1 MRYAASAYGQC
12 AIFFA
17 IEFSKQVTNSKN
29 LTEKAMSSI
38 SMAMAPLR
46 GSSLLSSLSGGEGI
60 CCLGAKGLAIPPKA
74 SANVAAPTLVLV
86 LAAEED
92 TDDLG
97 ANAAVD
103 ERRVAATLRAAT
115 DLELTSMIVIG
126 KLLKE
131 SYRLWRIANCS
142 SYELFFSHFFSR
154 EK

>member
-1 MRYAASAYGQC
+1 MLHLHMDNSL
-12 AIFFA
+12 
-17 IEFSKQVTNSKN
+17 FSLQLNSPTLK
-29 LTEKAMSSI
+29 LTEKAMPSI

-46 GSSLLSSLSGGEGI
+46 GSSLLSSFSGGEGT
-60 CCLGAKGLAIPPKA
+60 CCLGAKGLVMPPKA

-86 LAAEED
+86 LAAEAEED

-126 KLLKE
+126 KLQKDA
-131 SYRLWRIANCS
+131 YRLWRIDS
-142 SYELFFSHFFSR
+142 SY
-154 EK
+154 

>member
-1 MRYAASAYGQC
+1 M
-12 AIFFA
+12 
-17 IEFSKQVTNSKN
+17 
-29 LTEKAMSSI
+29 
-38 SMAMAPLR
+38 
-46 GSSLLSSLSGGEGI
+46 
-60 CCLGAKGLAIPPKA
+60 PPKA

-126 KLLKE
+126 KLQKDA
-131 SYRLWRIANCS
+131 YRLWRIALRMNYYS
-142 SYELFFSHFFSR
+142 SLTSSV
-154 EK
+154 EKSEDVVRMAKKRRSMKQFRKFVRGQTIT

>member
-1 MRYAASAYGQC
+1 
-12 AIFFA
+12 
-17 IEFSKQVTNSKN
+17 
-29 LTEKAMSSI
+29 
-38 SMAMAPLR
+38 MAMAPLR
-46 GSSLLSSLSGGEGI
+46 GSSLLSSFSGGEGT
-60 CCLGAKGLAIPPKA
+60 CCLGAKGLAMPPKA

-126 KLLKE
+126 KLQKDA
-131 SYRLWRIANCS
+131 YRLWRIALRMNYS
-142 SYELFFSHFFSR
+142 SLTSSV
-154 EK
+154 EKSEDVVRMAKKRRSMKQFRKFVRGQTIT

>member
-12 AIFFA
+12 AVFFA
-17 IEFSKQVTNSKN
+17 IELSKHVTNSKN
-29 LTEKAMSSI
+29 LTEKAMPSI

-60 CCLGAKGLAIPPKA
+60 CCLGAKGLVIPPKA

-115 DLELTSMIVIG
+115 DLELTSIIVIG
-126 KLLKE
+126 
-131 SYRLWRIANCS
+131 
-142 SYELFFSHFFSR
+142 
-154 EK
+154 